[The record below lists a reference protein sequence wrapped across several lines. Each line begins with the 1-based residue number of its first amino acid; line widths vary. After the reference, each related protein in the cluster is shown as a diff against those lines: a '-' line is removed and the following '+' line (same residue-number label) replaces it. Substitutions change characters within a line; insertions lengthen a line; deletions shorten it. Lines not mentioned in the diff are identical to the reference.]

1 MYIEN
6 KGSAQYLVKKV
17 SGKKIAV
24 NISHVTAPS
33 VVSIEE
39 LSRKEF
45 EFLSNQQ
52 RYKEFKNDLYN
63 PEILDEVFSESIFL
77 SNIINNHLLPND
89 VLNQKYQAFAIR
101 FIYESNK
108 TEGSR
113 IPLEAVEQIIQ
124 QKKYVYKIKNE
135 IIEVENSLRAWEFV
149 NKKFIFNRANIKKL
163 YHILTTGLLQESGQK
178 YPRGFKKVP
187 IVVNNTTTTSP
198 ENVDRE
204 VESLLQDYK
213 IHTKVTNQLKQAFDF
228 HLRFEQ
234 IHPFENGNGRTGRF
248 LLNKILL
255 ANGLLPMIV
264 FEANRQSYF
273 NAIHSALSGNKKK
286 YYTFMLE
293 QYQKTLSEYWKR

>member
-6 KGSAQYLVKKV
+6 KWSAQYLVKKV

-24 NISHVTAPS
+24 NISHIPTVS
-33 VVSIEE
+33 VESIEE

-45 EFLSNQQ
+45 EFLSG
-52 RYKEFKNDLYN
+52 RWGYGDFKNDLHN
-63 PEILDEVFSESIFL
+63 PEILDEVFFESIFL
-77 SNIINNHLLPND
+77 SNKIHNLLLRD
-89 VLNQKYQAFAIR
+89 DALDRKYETFAIR

-124 QKKYVYKIKNE
+124 QKKYAYKIKNE
-135 IIEVENSLRAWEFV
+135 ITEVENSLRAWEFLG
-149 NKKFIFNRANIKKL
+149 KKFVFNVANIKKL
-163 YHILTTGLLQESGQK
+163 YHILTTGLLQENGQK
-178 YPRGFKKVP
+178 YPRGFKKIP
-187 IVVNNTTTTSP
+187 IVVNNSTTTSP
-198 ENVDRE
+198 ENVE
-204 VESLLQDYK
+204 WEMATLLQNYK

-264 FEANRQSYF
+264 FESNRQSYF
-273 NAIHSALSGNKKK
+273 NAIQSASSLNKKK

-293 QYQKTLSEYWKR
+293 QYQKTLTEYWKG